1 MVIEIASKPGI
12 RVKVEIEAGAL
23 KRVSLEPSKT
33 FCLECSSK
41 DSKIL
46 QPILEWL
53 KAYAKGKAPIFP
65 LPLSNPSSK
74 NSFRDTV
81 LRFLQAIPH
90 GTVLTYKEVAEGVKN
105 PRAARAVGNICRGNL
120 FPLIIP
126 CHRVIRADGQMGNYT
141 PNPKIKFE
149 LLRFEGV
156 K

>member
-12 RVKVEIEAGAL
+12 RVTVEIEAGAL
-23 KRVSLEPSKT
+23 KRVSLKPSKT
-33 FCLECSSK
+33 FSLECSSK
-41 DSKIL
+41 DPKVV
-46 QPILEWL
+46 QPVMNWL

-65 LPLSNPSSK
+65 LPLSK
-74 NSFRDTV
+74 DSFRDTV
-81 LRFLQAIPH
+81 LRFLQTIPH
-90 GTVLTYKEVAEGVKN
+90 GTVFTYKEVAEGVNN

-126 CHRVIRADGQMGNYT
+126 CHRVIRADGKMGNYT
-141 PNPKIKFE
+141 PNPKLKIQ